1 MISTAAGVIVTRV
14 ATDEDVGQQMVTQ
27 LFITHV
33 YYC

>member
-1 MISTAAGVIVTRV
+1 MVTRV